1 MPKLTQY
8 PFLIISIISLF
19 FSYSCGPKKVTPQSK
34 MHDSVM
40 IIHDEVMPKMKDIY
54 RLRKKLKKK
63 GAQTNSPS
71 ETLEINNLIEALEEA
86 DNSMMDWMAYYDEPD
101 EGAEGAMEY
110 LSEEKSK
117 IEKVENDML
126 SAIENAKKVLDVE

>member
-71 ETLEINNLIEALEEA
+71 ETLEINNLI
-86 DNSMMDWMAYYDEPD
+86 DYDEPD